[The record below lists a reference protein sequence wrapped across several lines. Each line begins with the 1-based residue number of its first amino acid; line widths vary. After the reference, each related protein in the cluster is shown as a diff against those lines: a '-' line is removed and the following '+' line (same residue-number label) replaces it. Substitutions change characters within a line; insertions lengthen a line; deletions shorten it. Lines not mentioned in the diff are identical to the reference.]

1 MPLTRD
7 ELLRMYCRM
16 LEIRIFEQSLVK
28 FFEEG
33 VLIGTGHPSMG
44 EEAVALDSCPT

>member
-7 ELLRMYCRM
+7 ELLRMYRRM

-28 FFEEG
+28 FFEVRFSARKAG
-33 VLIGTGHPSMG
+33 
-44 EEAVALDSCPT
+44 D